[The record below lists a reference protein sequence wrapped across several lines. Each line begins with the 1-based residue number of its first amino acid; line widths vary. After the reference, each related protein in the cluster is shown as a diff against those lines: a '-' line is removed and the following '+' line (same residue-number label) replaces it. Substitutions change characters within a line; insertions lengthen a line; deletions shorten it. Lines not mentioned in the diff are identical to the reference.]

1 MQFFVAFHQLDVLD
15 GIEGRCVTG
24 LFPHL
29 RLVSLLPGD
38 VTAQAA
44 ARLPLHLRDRIVVDP
59 APELVGTGLHGV
71 LSSDS
76 AETQQS

>member
-1 MQFFVAFHQLDVLD
+1 MQFFVAFHQLDVLE

-71 LSSDS
+71 LS
-76 AETQQS
+76 T